1 MRNVKQILAENKEL
15 KKKIT
20 LKEDTIAM
28 LDIDL
33 YSNKKYIRILENKI
47 NEMGIEISMLKNCGN
62 CGNRKGINH
71 ILKFGE
77 CGKCYHNSEWEMRR

>member
-1 MRNVKQILAENKEL
+1 MRNVKQVLAENKEL
-15 KKKIT
+15 KHKLLIKD
-20 LKEDTIAM
+20 DTIAM

-47 NEMGIEISMLKNCGN
+47 NEMAAEISMLKNCGN

-77 CGKCYHNSEWEMRR
+77 CGKCYNNSEWEMRK